1 MEELEKKCDLS
12 CIFVYIDMDVFY
24 VVVEILD
31 NFELCD
37 KFMVV
42 GGNLMLFMLNYLVRC
57 YGVRVVMLGFI
68 VKKLCFEF
76 IIVLLY
82 YEIYKEYSC

>member
-1 MEELEKKCDLS
+1 
-12 CIFVYIDMDVFY
+12 MDVFY

-42 GGNLMLFMLNYLVRC
+42 GSNVMLFILNYLVRC

-68 VKKLCFEF
+68 VKKLCFEL
-76 IIVLLY
+76 IIVLTY
-82 YEIYKEYSC
+82 FDKYKDYSR

>member
-1 MEELEKKCDLS
+1 
-12 CIFVYIDMDVFY
+12 MDVFY

-42 GGNLMLFMLNYLVRC
+42 GSSVMLFILNYFVRC

-68 VKKLCFEF
+68 VKKLCLEL
-76 IIVLLY
+76 IIVLMY
-82 YEIYKEYSC
+82 FDKYKDYSK

>member
-1 MEELEKKCDLS
+1 
-12 CIFVYIDMDVFY
+12 MDVFY

-42 GGNLMLFMLNYLVRC
+42 GSNVMLFILNYFVRC

-68 VKKLCFEF
+68 VKKLCFEL
-76 IIVLLY
+76 IIVLMY
-82 YEIYKEYSC
+82 FDKYKDYSK